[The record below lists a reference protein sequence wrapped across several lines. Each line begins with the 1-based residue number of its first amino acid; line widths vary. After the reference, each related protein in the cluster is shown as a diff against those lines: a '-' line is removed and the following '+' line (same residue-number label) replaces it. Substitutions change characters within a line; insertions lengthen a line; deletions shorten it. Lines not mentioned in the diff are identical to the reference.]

1 MNTEGMIR
9 SRRKIEAI
17 RNARAVQPEFEYIWL
32 PVAFSKNELQPDQ
45 D

>member
-1 MNTEGMIR
+1 MNNKKALTLYLVG
-9 SRRKIEAI
+9 ALG
-17 RNARAVQPEFEYIWL
+17 QPEFEYIWL